1 MSIALEIEAK
11 SWLDEDAYNRLL
23 SRFSLQKPY
32 IQTNFYLDSP
42 SRLLKSK
49 GASLR
54 VRQKEDGLELTLK
67 LDQDEGRIEMNAAL
81 SEDQFDA
88 IKDGRFPE
96 SVPMRALEEL
106 GISAEELKILASL
119 STERIDIEIDD
130 GLISIDKNAYGN
142 TVDYEIECESS
153 SMAKAEALL
162 RSFLSQHGIP
172 YRPNAI
178 SKQKRALQES
188 GIGASPKAENR

>member
-11 SWLDEDAYNRLL
+11 SWLDEDAYNRLI

-88 IKDGRFPE
+88 IKDGRFTE

-178 SKQKRALQES
+178 SKQKRALQEA
-188 GIGASPKAENR
+188 GLGASPKAESR

>member
-178 SKQKRALQES
+178 SKQKRALQEA
-188 GIGASPKAENR
+188 GLGASPKAESR

>member
-11 SWLDEDAYNRLL
+11 SWLDEDAYNRLI

-178 SKQKRALQES
+178 SKQKRALQEA
-188 GIGASPKAENR
+188 GLGASPKAESR